1 MKKFIGILLLS
12 GYFGFSQP
20 FKVENDELKGKVK
33 SLELFVLKDLSKN
46 DIEKLLEHKTFDEK
60 GRTLTSKTYEGHFD
74 RIRSNERNKY
84 LDNQIIT
91 EICDCKD
98 LDKAFANFSDKG
110 NQKFPYKGYGTNSP
124 NKTFKHY
131 KITDKNGNVISLKTY
146 NSEGYLIWVTKSTY
160 DEKSNLLLEESF
172 DDEGK
177 KTGNYKKNTYNKK
190 GLFTEKIESNNFT
203 ESKRIFKYDDL
214 GRIIS
219 EKYNDNSEFAYE
231 YSTVQ
236 DTIKVIKFY
245 IDSEQNKQISTIEKS
260 YKKGKNKI
268 TEKQFFVKGTLSNSK
283 TFEYDKNKNLVLIK
297 LYNESGYRQETEFV
311 YDKKANWVELNYS
324 KLVNTSYKGGTP
336 KPEWKIEKYIRKIQY
351 Y

>member
-1 MKKFIGILLLS
+1 MKKLIFLFFLS
-12 GYFGFSQP
+12 GYFGFSQSY
-20 FKVENDELKGKVK
+20 KIENDELKGKVK
-33 SLELFVLKDLSKN
+33 SLELLVSDRYN
-46 DIEKLLEHKTFDEK
+46 TDKLVEHKTFDEK
-60 GRTLTSKTYEGHFD
+60 GRTLTSKTYYGHSD

-84 LDNQIIT
+84 SDNQIIT

-146 NSEGYLIWVTKSTY
+146 NSEGYLTWVTKSTY

-172 DDEGK
+172 DDEAK

-190 GLFTEKIESNNFT
+190 GLIIEKIESNNFT

-219 EKYNDNSEFAYE
+219 EKYSDNSEFVYE

-236 DTIKVIKFY
+236 DTIKIVTFY
-245 IDSEQNKQISTIEKS
+245 IDPEQNKQISIIEKS

-268 TEKQFFVKGTLSNSK
+268 TEEQYFYKGRFSNSK
-283 TFEYDKNKNLVLIK
+283 IFEYDKNKNLVSSK
-297 LYNESGYRQETEFV
+297 QSNSSGYNKEKQIN
-311 YDKKANWVELNYS
+311 YDKKGNWVEQNIS
-324 KLVNTSYKGGTP
+324 ERTQTSYIGSEL

>member
-1 MKKFIGILLLS
+1 MMEKLIFLFLFS
-12 GYFGFSQP
+12 GYFGFSQSY
-20 FKVENDELKGKVK
+20 KIENDELKGKVK
-33 SLELFVLKDLSKN
+33 SLELFVSDRYN
-46 DIEKLLEHKTFDEK
+46 TDKLLEHKTFDEK
-60 GRTLTSKTYEGHFD
+60 GRTLTSKTFYDYSD
-74 RIRSNERNKY
+74 RIRSNERNQY
-84 LDNQIIT
+84 SDNQIII

-98 LDKAFANFSDKG
+98 LDKAFANFSDKE

-131 KITDKNGNVISLKTY
+131 KITDKNGNVISSKTY

-177 KTGNYKKNTYNKK
+177 KTGNYKKNIYNKK
-190 GLFTEKIESNNFT
+190 GLITEKIESNNFT
-203 ESKRIFKYDDL
+203 ERKCIFKYDDL

-219 EKYNDNSEFAYE
+219 EKYSDNSEFVYE

-236 DTIKVIKFY
+236 DTIKIVTFY
-245 IDSEQNKQISTIEKS
+245 IDPEQNKQISIIENS

-268 TEKQFFVKGTLSNSK
+268 TEEQYFYKGTFSNSK
-283 TFEYDKNKNLVLIK
+283 IFEYDKNKNLVSSK
-297 LYNESGYRQETEFV
+297 QSNSSGYNKEKQIN
-311 YDKKANWVELNYS
+311 YDKKGNWVQLNYS
-324 KLVNTSYKGGTP
+324 KLVNTSYKGATP